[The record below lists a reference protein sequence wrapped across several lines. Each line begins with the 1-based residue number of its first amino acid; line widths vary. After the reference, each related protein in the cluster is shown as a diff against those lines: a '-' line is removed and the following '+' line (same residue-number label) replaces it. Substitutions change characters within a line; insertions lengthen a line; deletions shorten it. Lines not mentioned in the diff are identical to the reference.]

1 MSTIRNDRCG
11 SSASSVTSS
20 LSREGSVENLTR
32 MQVIQGR
39 RPPVVEVLSL
49 DNSGSWKVLSR
60 RSRKKKRQNHRN
72 IPVLVS
78 FHSFIMYHAHHS
90 FITVFSQLSSIR

>member
-1 MSTIRNDRCG
+1 MSIVRNERCG

-20 LSREGSVENLTR
+20 LSREGSVENLAR
-32 MQVIQGR
+32 MQVLQGR
-39 RPPVVEVLSL
+39 RPPGVEVLSL

-78 FHSFIMYHAHHS
+78 LTCNVSCSSFIY
-90 FITVFSQLSSIR
+90 VFSQLSSPR

>member
-1 MSTIRNDRCG
+1 MSMSIIRNERCG
-11 SSASSVTSS
+11 SSASSVNSS

-32 MQVIQGR
+32 MQVIQGK
-39 RPPVVEVLSL
+39 RPPGVEVLSL

-78 FHSFIMYHAHHS
+78 LIHNVSFSSFIYHHVS
-90 FITVFSQLSSIR
+90 SQLL